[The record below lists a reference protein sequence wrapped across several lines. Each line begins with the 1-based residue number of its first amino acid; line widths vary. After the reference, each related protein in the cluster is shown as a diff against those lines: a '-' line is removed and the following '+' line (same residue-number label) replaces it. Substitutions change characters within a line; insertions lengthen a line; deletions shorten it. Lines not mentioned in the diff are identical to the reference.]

1 MRARVPIAAL
11 AALLVAVTVAA
22 GASAKPAP
30 TPGQTAAPTDVRA
43 AFFTNWSRYARGY
56 FVKQIPADKLNVLDY
71 AFGAPTAAG
80 TCGLTDPW
88 SDYEAP
94 TGADQSVDGVA
105 DDSANPNQH
114 LYGNFNQLLK
124 LKAAHPNLRVV
135 MSLGGWTGSKYFSD
149 VAATAATRQAFVA
162 SCVDLL
168 LKGNLPFDPATIWPP
183 SAGGPGAAAGVFD
196 GIDIDW
202 EYPGIDP
209 GNGADHS
216 PADVHNATL
225 LLQEFRRQLDA
236 YGATTGKHYLLTA
249 DLPAGN
255 VNSSGSWE
263 LAPVSRTV
271 DWINLLTFDFHG
283 SWDAWTDFNSPFS
296 LDPKSPAVPGAL
308 MSTWSTAGTVDY
320 YLANGVSPDKLVVG
334 VPFYGKEYVG
344 VPGINNGLFQPHA
357 RGAVERLADLPRP
370 RRHRPRRRQPD
381 GDRSDG
387 GLADVEH
394 RQRRHGPER
403 LHALLRRRGEGAV
416 ALQPDAVRRHV
427 HQLRRPTCRGR
438 PGTPREAGQ
447 APRPLGLGN
456 LERRRRRR
464 PDRRTLGAVASPQR
478 LAP

>member
-22 GASAKPAP
+22 GASAKPRRRLAR
-30 TPGQTAAPTDVRA
+30 TRAPTDVRA

-168 LKGNLPFDPATIWPP
+168 LKGNLPSDPATIWPP

-225 LLQEFRRQLDA
+225 LLA
-236 YGATTGKHYLLTA
+236 
-249 DLPAGN
+249 
-255 VNSSGSWE
+255 
-263 LAPVSRTV
+263 
-271 DWINLLTFDFHG
+271 
-283 SWDAWTDFNSPFS
+283 
-296 LDPKSPAVPGAL
+296 
-308 MSTWSTAGTVDY
+308 
-320 YLANGVSPDKLVVG
+320 G
-334 VPFYGKEYVG
+334 VPAA
-344 VPGINNGLFQPHA
+344 A
-357 RGAVERLADLPRP
+357 RR
-370 RRHRPRRRQPD
+370 
-381 GDRSDG
+381 
-387 GLADVEH
+387 
-394 RQRRHGPER
+394 
-403 LHALLRRRGEGAV
+403 
-416 ALQPDAVRRHV
+416 VRRDD
-427 HQLRRPTCRGR
+427 
-438 PGTPREAGQ
+438 REAL
-447 APRPLGLGN
+447 P
-456 LERRRRRR
+456 
-464 PDRRTLGAVASPQR
+464 PDRRPPGRQRQLERELGARSRSRARSTGSTCSPSIST
-478 LAP
+478 APGTRGRTSTRRSPSTRSRPPSQGRS